1 MESALGDLHLRDV
14 VATDDPA
21 TLAPADVVMI
31 AVKLWDTEAAAEA
44 VKPLVRPGTAVV
56 SFQNGV
62 GKDDVLTRILGR
74 EAVIGGVGQIG
85 VVIAGPGVIRHT
97 GTMAK
102 LTFGELDNTRT
113 ARVEALLAACTA
125 AGVDAEIAA
134 DINLAIWQKFAFL
147 VPMSA
152 CTASMRSTIG
162 PIRANPQTRAFLL
175 DLTREVVAVGRALGI
190 HLAEDFAEQRMVFV
204 ETLPPQ
210 MTASMQGDLARGN
223 RLELPWLGGAVVELG
238 KQVGVPTPLNRAVAD
253 ILALYVERHA
263 VTCWFRGNR
272 APAVRPCKAEFRRY
286 YANAD
291 QACVRTI
298 ASRELSSVIQ
308 SLGSCSFGSLPEPR
322 PFRTNNRASPKY
334 YT

>member
-1 MESALGDLHLRDV
+1 MRIVIMGAGGLGGYFGARLAAAGNDVAFVARGAHLAAIREHGLRIESPRGDLHLPHP
-14 VATDDPA
+14 VATDDPS

-62 GKDDVLTRILGR
+62 NKDEVLTRVLGR

-85 VVIAGPGVIRHT
+85 VVIGSPGVIRHT

-102 LTFGELDNTRT
+102 LTFGELDNART
-113 ARVEALLAACTA
+113 ARVEALLAACNA
-125 AGVDAEIAA
+125 AGIDAEIPP

-162 PIRANPQTRAFLL
+162 PIRANPRARQFLL
-175 DLTREVVAVGRALGI
+175 DITKEVVTVGRALGVG
-190 HLAEDFAEQRMVFV
+190 LAEDFAEQRMAFV
-204 ETLPPQ
+204 DTLPEQ

-223 RLELPWLGGAVVELG
+223 RLELPWLSGAVVELG
-238 KQVGVPTPLNRAVAD
+238 KQAGVPTPLNRAVAD
-253 ILALYVERHA
+253 ILALYVN
-263 VTCWFRGNR
+263 G
-272 APAVRPCKAEFRRY
+272 
-286 YANAD
+286 
-291 QACVRTI
+291 
-298 ASRELSSVIQ
+298 
-308 SLGSCSFGSLPEPR
+308 LP
-322 PFRTNNRASPKY
+322 
-334 YT
+334 